1 MPNYQ
6 SIENIRT
13 IRDEIRDRIKV
24 LDFKVHEGAL
34 FGSENEYTYRGLIGG
49 IESLL
54 TDLSTL
60 TQHKN
65 KFLAFYLSRKS
76 GYPY

>member
-1 MPNYQ
+1 MANYQ

-13 IRDEIRDRIKV
+13 KRAEIRERIKE
-24 LDFKVHEGAL
+24 LDLKSFEGNT
-34 FGSENEYTYRGLIGG
+34 FGSENEYTYRALIGV
-49 IESLL
+49 IDTLL

-65 KFLAFYLSRKS
+65 KFLKLST
-76 GYPY
+76 